1 MLSTW
6 LVNKLEEKQ
15 KEMQRLTSEIE
26 ALQNQIGV
34 HKQNLELLTM
44 SSAEMRQTLETLEQ
58 LKSTEA
64 GREVLIP
71 LGSGSFVKSSLKQN
85 DKVIIGVGSGFSIEK
100 DIDEAKAIVDKR
112 VQETDSATNKTG
124 ERVQEISSRL
134 EQLTPRWQELYKEL
148 SETQTKS
155 T

>member
-26 ALQNQIGV
+26 ALQNQIEV

-85 DKVIIGVGSGFSIEK
+85 DKVIISVGSGFSIEK

-124 ERVQEISSRL
+124 EHVQDISSRL